1 MTKNKKRRTFTEDFK
16 KQMVQLYKSGKI
28 KSDILREYDLSP
40 STLDKWIKQSDNSGS
55 FKEKDNLTPEQKELI
70 ALRKKNKQLEMEV
83 DILKQ
88 AALIM
93 GRK

>member
-1 MTKNKKRRTFTEDFK
+1 MTNKKPRRTFTDEFK
-16 KQMVQLYKSGKI
+16 KQIVQLYKGGKR
-28 KSDILREYDLSP
+28 KADILREYDLSA
-40 STLDKWIKQSDNSGS
+40 SLLDRWIKQSEQSGS

-70 ALRKKNKQLEMEV
+70 ELRKKNKQLEMEN

-93 GRK
+93 RRK

>member
-1 MTKNKKRRTFTEDFK
+1 MTRRAARKFTDEFK
-16 KQMVQLYKSGKI
+16 KQMVGLYNSGKPSSEII
-28 KSDILREYDLSP
+28 KEYELTP
-40 STLDKWIKQSDNSGS
+40 STLHKWVKQHNETGS
-55 FKEKDNLTPEQKELI
+55 FKTSDNLTPEQKELI
-70 ALRKKNKQLEMEV
+70 ALRKQNKQLQMEV

>member
-1 MTKNKKRRTFTEDFK
+1 MTRRAARKFTDEFK
-16 KQMVQLYKSGKI
+16 KQMVGLYNSGKPSSEII
-28 KSDILREYDLSP
+28 KEYELTP
-40 STLDKWIKQSDNSGS
+40 STFHKWVKQHNETGS
-55 FKEKDNLTPEQKELI
+55 FKISDNLTPEQKELI
-70 ALRKKNKQLEMEV
+70 ALRKQNKQLQMEV

>member
-1 MTKNKKRRTFTEDFK
+1 MVRRAARKFTDEFKR
-16 KQMVQLYKSGKI
+16 QMVGLYNSGKPSSEII
-28 KSDILREYDLSP
+28 KEYELTP
-40 STLDKWIKQSDNSGS
+40 STFHKWVKQHNETGS
-55 FKEKDNLTPEQKELI
+55 FKTSDNLTPEQKELI
-70 ALRKKNKQLEMEV
+70 ALRKQNKQLQMEV